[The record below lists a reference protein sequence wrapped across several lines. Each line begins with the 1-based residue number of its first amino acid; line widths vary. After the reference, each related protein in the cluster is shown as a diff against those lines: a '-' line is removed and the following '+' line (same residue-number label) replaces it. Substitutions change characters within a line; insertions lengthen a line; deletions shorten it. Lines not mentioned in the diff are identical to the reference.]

1 MQLSE
6 YVLPFATYFAEF
18 LGTFLVVFTASL
30 LIIRDAEF
38 VGSWAW
44 RATGIAFATIASISA
59 TSAVSGSHLNPAVSL
74 AFGLSRKMYWGR
86 VWKYMVLQVAAGV
99 AACASVRLLMQ
110 KQLPAVEPKAFYSVL
125 DASLVEGIYSA
136 MYCLVALNC
145 MVSLQGNPRGLRN
158 QFFPL
163 AVGFVIIAGGPPCSE
178 VSGGFLNPAITL
190 GFCIVGDQGHNL
202 PRALFLAA
210 AQAADATAAA
220 IIFFLVRPEELI
232 ALGIGVGDGLSCNR
246 ICSAVQALNFCGR
259 RKDPTVEDSNSDEEA
274 DARAEDS
281 ARRYHPPWAARII
294 SELVGTYIV
303 VLTFGL
309 CAVAT
314 NRVQAE
320 EAGKALIAVDSH
332 LSVRNQTGG
341 AASAPQEAKLVLSTP
356 YSTGAAVLSLTYS
369 LASVSGAHFNPAVT
383 LAVVLSS
390 RDPYVWA
397 EGPTRILAQALGGMA
412 AALTYCFVS
421 RGQEKVVSQ
430 HLPHLGPGRDY
441 SWVAV
446 NISEMLFTLAV
457 AYVVLCMTTVKGPRY
472 PKASSTAS
480 FDFGYAIGFTVMA
493 AGWVTQWVSGG
504 MLNPAVS
511 LGVATA
517 QVLQAGRAGL
527 EPSNITKMA
536 SSLFQYVGWQ
546 CAGGGL
552 AAFLFWLAH
561 PLLYKKDPLLAK

>member
-59 TSAVSGSHLNPAVSL
+59 TSAVSGSHLNPAMSL

-210 AQAADATAAA
+210 AQAAGATAAA
-220 IIFFLVRPEELI
+220 IIFFSR
-232 ALGIGVGDGLSCNR
+232 
-246 ICSAVQALNFCGR
+246 
-259 RKDPTVEDSNSDEEA
+259 
-274 DARAEDS
+274 
-281 ARRYHPPWAARII
+281 
-294 SELVGTYIV
+294 
-303 VLTFGL
+303 
-309 CAVAT
+309 
-314 NRVQAE
+314 
-320 EAGKALIAVDSH
+320 
-332 LSVRNQTGG
+332 
-341 AASAPQEAKLVLSTP
+341 
-356 YSTGAAVLSLTYS
+356 
-369 LASVSGAHFNPAVT
+369 
-383 LAVVLSS
+383 SS
-390 RDPYVWA
+390 RGADCPWDWSWRWLKLQPYLQCCAGAQLLWPK
-397 EGPTRILAQALGGMA
+397 EGPN
-412 AALTYCFVS
+412 C
-421 RGQEKVVSQ
+421 RGQQLRRRSRCRRFR
-430 HLPHLGPGRDY
+430 P
-441 SWVAV
+441 
-446 NISEMLFTLAV
+446 
-457 AYVVLCMTTVKGPRY
+457 
-472 PKASSTAS
+472 
-480 FDFGYAIGFTVMA
+480 
-493 AGWVTQWVSGG
+493 
-504 MLNPAVS
+504 
-511 LGVATA
+511 
-517 QVLQAGRAGL
+517 
-527 EPSNITKMA
+527 
-536 SSLFQYVGWQ
+536 
-546 CAGGGL
+546 
-552 AAFLFWLAH
+552 
-561 PLLYKKDPLLAK
+561 

>member
-1 MQLSE
+1 
-6 YVLPFATYFAEF
+6 
-18 LGTFLVVFTASL
+18 
-30 LIIRDAEF
+30 
-38 VGSWAW
+38 
-44 RATGIAFATIASISA
+44 
-59 TSAVSGSHLNPAVSL
+59 
-74 AFGLSRKMYWGR
+74 MYWGR

-210 AQAADATAAA
+210 AQAAGATAAA

-274 DARAEDS
+274 DAEDS

-332 LSVRNQTGG
+332 LSVRNQTGA

>member
-6 YVLPFATYFAEF
+6 YALPFATYFAEF

-30 LIIRDAEF
+30 LIVRDTEF

-44 RATGIAFATIASISA
+44 RASGIAFATIAAMSA

-86 VWKYMVLQVAAGV
+86 VGKYILLQVAAGV
-99 AACASVRLLMQ
+99 AACGSVRLLMQ
-110 KQLPAVEPKAFYSVL
+110 KQMPPVQPKAFYGIL
-125 DASLVEGIYSA
+125 DASLIEGIYSA
-136 MYCLVALNC
+136 VYCLVALNC
-145 MVSLQGNPRGLRN
+145 MVSLQNNPRGLRN

-163 AVGFVIIAGGPPCSE
+163 AVGFVMIAGGPPCSE

-190 GFCIVGDQGHNL
+190 GFCILGDQGHDL

-210 AQAADATAAA
+210 AQAGGAMAAA
-220 IIFFLVRPEELI
+220 IIFFLVHPEELI
-232 ALGIGVGDGLSCNR
+232 ALGIGVGDGLSCHR
-246 ICSAVQALNFCGR
+246 ICGAVQALNFCGR
-259 RKDPTVEDSNSDEEA
+259 RKAETEEDSEEEIV
-274 DARAEDS
+274 DVEEV
-281 ARRYHPPWAARII
+281 ARRYHPPWPARII
-294 SELVGTYIV
+294 SELVGSYVV

-309 CAVAT
+309 CAIAT
-314 NRVQAE
+314 NRISGE
-320 EAGKALIAVDSH
+320 EAGKALLFTLDKSLNTTV
-332 LSVRNQTGG
+332 TGK
-341 AASAPQEAKLVLSTP
+341 PDEEAKLVLSTP

-383 LAVVLSS
+383 LAVMLSS

-397 EGPTRILAQALGGMA
+397 EAPTRILAQASGGMA
-412 AALTYCFVS
+412 AALTYVFVS
-421 RGQEKVVSQ
+421 RGQEQVVPQ
-430 HLPHLGPGRDY
+430 HLPHLGPGADY
-441 SWVAV
+441 TWTAV
-446 NISEMLFTLAV
+446 NISEMIFTLAV
-457 AYVVLCMTTVKGPRY
+457 AYVILCMTTVTSPRY

-504 MLNPAVS
+504 MLNPAIS

-517 QVLQAGRAGL
+517 EVLQAGRAGL
-527 EPSNITKMA
+527 EPGNLTKMA
-536 SSLFQYVGWQ
+536 SALLQYVGWQ